1 MICDLKRCTR
11 KGFWIMVTIIKTWH
25 LNRLDIF
32 RYKPLITLIFGIHFS
47 KLRFDIPYFI
57 RRSWVTKLTEWVQ
70 QEYRY
75 YFSLSSYGKLNVS
88 DGFRPKLNFA
98 QRYWGMHLCELLT
111 HLWRP
116 EGATVTMFCMLI
128 RVYDVTYLKL
138 HLNHLKLH
146 NFTGL
151 WKMVKNTIKLYRRL
165 FLHKTNKKCKEI
177 QGKMFCTFGCDVS
190 YAEFK
195 TCNLITSCKLIK
207 RLQNL
212 LQGYCSIKLTNICH
226 KNGVDVLDTGP
237 TTTLTEISWQNDV
250 FLFYI
255 RPKWKKDIKKN
266 IW

>member
-1 MICDLKRCTR
+1 
-11 KGFWIMVTIIKTWH
+11 
-25 LNRLDIF
+25 
-32 RYKPLITLIFGIHFS
+32 
-47 KLRFDIPYFI
+47 
-57 RRSWVTKLTEWVQ
+57 
-70 QEYRY
+70 
-75 YFSLSSYGKLNVS
+75 
-88 DGFRPKLNFA
+88 
-98 QRYWGMHLCELLT
+98 
-111 HLWRP
+111 
-116 EGATVTMFCMLI
+116 MFCMSI

-177 QGKMFCTFGCDVS
+177 QGKMFCTFRCDVS

-207 RLQNL
+207 RPQNL

-237 TTTLTEISWQNDV
+237 TTTLTEISWQNDI

-255 RPKWKKDIKKN
+255 RPKWKKDIKKKTFDRGKWLEKDLCFGKDRPN
-266 IW
+266 LSIFRRKRPLKQFFKEC